1 MKIKN
6 PNQAKRISK
15 LLSLVLRHQPQTIDI
30 QLDEAGWVDVD
41 TLLNAMQRHPAGKGV
56 DRKALGQVVEDNDKQ
71 RFEFS
76 SDGVRI
82 RARQGHSV
90 DVELGYAPAEPPE
103 ILYHGT
109 PDSVVP
115 AIQKSGL
122 QKMARHHVH
131 LHVDVETSRQ
141 VGARRGKPVLLVIRA
156 HEMYQAG
163 HEFYVTQNN
172 VWLTERVP
180 PQFIDFPEKQRHADG

>member
-56 DRKALGQVVEDNDKQ
+56 DRKVLGQVVEDNDKQ

-82 RARQGHSV
+82 LSLIH
-90 DVELGYAPAEPPE
+90 
-103 ILYHGT
+103 I
-109 PDSVVP
+109 
-115 AIQKSGL
+115 
-122 QKMARHHVH
+122 
-131 LHVDVETSRQ
+131 
-141 VGARRGKPVLLVIRA
+141 
-156 HEMYQAG
+156 
-163 HEFYVTQNN
+163 
-172 VWLTERVP
+172 
-180 PQFIDFPEKQRHADG
+180 